1 MAQAAKSKKAKA
13 GDGSTLAAVL
23 EQKTEKIPYEVVEE
37 EKLPGSRVR
46 FKLKLTEEAIK
57 DRLKQAYK
65 EFNNY
70 VNLPGFRPG
79 KAPQLLIKNRFE
91 PAVREEAVKR
101 LVGRLTELYAED
113 KKLEPISQPYLLDW
127 SSSTEAGTTVELA
140 FEVNPEVTITD
151 EVLNGIAAEIHKVRI
166 DDAFVSKSIER
177 LREENAT
184 FEPTDTDGY
193 ESKDGMLLSCVV
205 TDTHGVRIEERCA
218 KDYYTTRI
226 DEEMPAEVAK
236 ALQGKKKGDHVE
248 LDVTE
253 DVEEGAPAGTLETVH
268 YAVDV
273 LEVKKRRLPEVNDDF
288 AKDVN
293 EKHTSVDDLK
303 KATLEGGLAQEE
315 NRQREEALELVYHAL
330 RERLNFDLPRALVQ
344 QQAEKSFQD
353 MERRLNQYGV
363 SLRQMDKDIVRN
375 YASGVEVQAR
385 VSVKNGLILKAI
397 AKHLS
402 VKPTEEQIGAELE
415 RAAAQT
421 GRKAL
426 AIRAQLESRKQY
438 DQFVSDLAFKLTNDA
453 VLSRAALTHK
463 EVSIEE
469 FEALA
474 RQRQEEQ
481 AARLR
486 GEEVAQQRQA
496 EAEAA
501 AFGEPGKEPAQ

>member
-23 EQKTEKIPYEVVEE
+23 EQKSEKIPYEIVEE

-101 LVGRLTELYAED
+101 MVGRLSELYAAD
-113 KKLEPISQPYLLDW
+113 KKLEPISQPYLLEW
-127 SSSTEAGTTVELA
+127 SSTAEAGTSVELA
-140 FEVNPEVTITD
+140 FEVSPEVVITD
-151 EVLNGIAAEIHKVRI
+151 EVLNGIAAEVHRVRI
-166 DDAFVSKSIER
+166 DDDYVSKSIER

-184 FEPTDTDGY
+184 FEPTETDGF
-193 ESKDGMLLSCVV
+193 EDKDGMLLNCVV
-205 TDTHGVRIEERCA
+205 TDTHGARIEERCA

-226 DEEMPAEVAK
+226 AEEMPADVAA
-236 ALQGKKKGDHVE
+236 ALVGKKKGDHVE

-253 DVEEGAPAGTLETVH
+253 DVEGGAPGTVETVH

-273 LEVKKRRLPEVNDDF
+273 LEVKKRRLPEANDDF

-293 EKHTSVDDLK
+293 EKHASLADLK

-315 NRQREEALELVYHAL
+315 NRQREEALELVYHTL
-330 RERLNFDLPRALVQ
+330 RERLKFDLPRALVQ

-375 YASGVEVQAR
+375 YAAGVETQAR

-397 AKHLS
+397 
-402 VKPTEEQIGAELE
+402 VKYLNLTPTEEQINAELE

-426 AIRAQLESRKQY
+426 AIRAQLESRKQW
-438 DQFVSDLAFKLTNDA
+438 DQFVADLGFKLTNDA
-453 VLSRAALTHK
+453 VLARTALTHK

-486 GEEVAQQRQA
+486 GEEIAQQQQA

-501 AFGEPGKEPAQ
+501 ADAGKEPAQQ